1 MAAEQF
7 CYSTKLFTLA
17 ESLGGVESLLEI
29 PARMT
34 HSGLTEEERIMAGV
48 YPDLIRISVG
58 IEDLEDL
65 IWDIEQ
71 AFEKTKTVV
80 LGESIKDEVEID
92 SGVGSEIG

>member
-1 MAAEQF
+1 
-7 CYSTKLFTLA
+7 
-17 ESLGGVESLLEI
+17 
-29 PARMT
+29 
-34 HSGLTEEERIMAGV
+34 LTEEERIMAGV